1 MENRKNNYI
10 DRSDVENHFKLRN
23 RKFVQFFFVDKN
35 VSCNEY
41 ILFVCFF
48 LFYRN
53 EDILSLL
60 ISISGANSNLFIT
73 KEQINKFFEIY
84 EIDEKY
90 FQDLPIY
97 LEESVSS
104 KSSIHSEAY
113 NLQSFYYYLLRNKS
127 FQHDLIDFKQEI
139 INLTIDKETI
149 ERILIRKN
157 YYDSIVNKMDDNITS
172 KAKFDKT
179 YNTPTEPCLN
189 KLYRILFTLQPPPFY
204 YDFVISSSPSIVRMN
219 VINQLKQRY
228 SPSIRS
234 NSVFIQS
241 SLSPKSL
248 QRKNTY
254 YSFKNKPIYPSNSIH
269 SERRCSESPNV
280 YNRRGRS
287 GCKIYPST
295 CI

>member
-1 MENRKNNYI
+1 MENRKNNFV
-10 DRSDVENHFKLRN
+10 DRLDIEKHFNLRN
-23 RKFVQFFFVDKN
+23 RKFIQLFFLDKN

-41 ILFVCFF
+41 VLFVCFF

-60 ISISGANSNLFIT
+60 ISISGTNSNLFIT

-84 EIDEKY
+84 EINERY

-113 NLQSFYYYLLRNKS
+113 KLQSFYFYLLRNKS

-139 INLTIDKETI
+139 SNLTINKETI

-157 YYDSIVNKMDDNITS
+157 YYDTIVNKMDENITS
-172 KAKFDKT
+172 TAEVDKIHIAPAESCST
-179 YNTPTEPCLN
+179 

-204 YDFVISSSPSIVRMN
+204 YDFIISSSPNIVRMN
-219 VINQLKQRY
+219 VVNQLRQRY
-228 SPSIRS
+228 SPSIRG
-234 NSVFIQS
+234 NSVFVQS
-241 SLSPKSL
+241 SLSPKSFH
-248 QRKNTY
+248 RKNTN
-254 YSFKNKPIYPSNSIH
+254 YSFKNKPIYPSNSIN
-269 SERRCSESPNV
+269 SERRFSESPNI
-280 YNRRGRS
+280 NNGRGKS
-287 GCKIYPST
+287 GCKVYPST